1 MLDIYEVLYQKE
13 RDLRRLRR
21 EIEMLTTVIPLLAE
35 EADGE
40 RQLYQSASA
49 GATIIQ
55 FDRTP
60 SPSPRKSSRRHKIT
74 APEQA

>member
-1 MLDIYEVLYQKE
+1 MLNIYEVLYQKE
-13 RDLRRLRR
+13 HDLQRLRR

-35 EADGE
+35 EADRE
-40 RQLYQSASA
+40 RQVYQSACA

-55 FDRTP
+55 FVREP
-60 SPSPRKSSRRHKIT
+60 SPSPRKSGRHRKVT